1 MCGKIGAVCQSEQ
14 MFLKIIHLFSIYLL
28 TKVIMTCII
37 YSYFKEN
44 IMKNE
49 KVKKVAKTKATLVK
63 ELEQIANVDKG
74 FLNSLERANA
84 ETIKRL
90 TALLS

>member
-1 MCGKIGAVCQSEQ
+1 
-14 MFLKIIHLFSIYLL
+14 
-28 TKVIMTCII
+28 MTCII

-44 IMKNE
+44 NMKNE
-49 KVKKVAKTKATLVK
+49 KAKKVTKTKATLVA
-63 ELEQIANVDKG
+63 ELEVLAKCDKG
-74 FLNSLERANA
+74 FLDSLERANA

>member
-1 MCGKIGAVCQSEQ
+1 
-14 MFLKIIHLFSIYLL
+14 
-28 TKVIMTCII
+28 
-37 YSYFKEN
+37 
-44 IMKNE
+44 MKNE
-49 KVKKVAKTKATLVK
+49 KVKKVAKTKATVVK
-63 ELEQIANVDKG
+63 ELEQIAKVDKG

>member
-1 MCGKIGAVCQSEQ
+1 
-14 MFLKIIHLFSIYLL
+14 
-28 TKVIMTCII
+28 MTCII

-44 IMKNE
+44 NMKNE
-49 KVKKVAKTKATLVK
+49 KAKKVHKTKATLVA
-63 ELEQIANVDKG
+63 ELEIVARVDKG

-84 ETIKRL
+84 ETIKKL

>member
-1 MCGKIGAVCQSEQ
+1 MRISRLK
-14 MFLKIIHLFSIYLL
+14 FLPIILLHLL
-28 TKVIMTCII
+28 TIPSTSPII

-44 IMKNE
+44 IMKKE
-49 KVKKVAKTKATLVK
+49 KVKKVVKTKATLVA
-63 ELEQIANVDKG
+63 ELEQVCRVNKG

-90 TALLS
+90 TELLS

>member
-1 MCGKIGAVCQSEQ
+1 
-14 MFLKIIHLFSIYLL
+14 
-28 TKVIMTCII
+28 MTCII

-44 IMKNE
+44 NMKNE
-49 KVKKVAKTKATLVK
+49 KVKKVHKTKATLVA
-63 ELEQIANVDKG
+63 ELEVVAKVDKG

-84 ETIKRL
+84 ETIKKL